1 MSVISM
7 IITEVRTRRIR
18 GCDYHRDRIP
28 PPDHGQDNIPLQCKL
43 TGYTVL
49 QLKLFECVCVKDPF
63 HSMIS
68 LVNTNSS
75 NSDLIDQYLGMSMDP
90 HYISKCNKI
99 VQYMRKILS

>member
-7 IITEVRTRRIR
+7 IITGVRTRRIR
-18 GCDYHRDRIP
+18 GCDYQRDRIP
-28 PPDHGQDNIPLQCKL
+28 PPDHGQDNTPLQCKS

-49 QLKLFECVCVKDPF
+49 QLKLLECVCVKDPF

-99 VQYMRKILS
+99 VHYIRKILS